1 MLKKI
6 KKNNG
11 ITQMDLTIAVIVIV
25 LFVSVITTLFYNVYI
40 RGQYVK
46 RLSEAN
52 GLVVQILESI
62 SSLPYDDIVIEENS
76 LLVSTLLDKIGIEK
90 QSIENSVYIGNISG
104 YTITVKVEK
113 YTDLER
119 NKNKS
124 DLEDVIK
131 IINVKVEYKVSDNVN
146 QVQISTVRTK

>member
-25 LFVSVITTLFYNVYI
+25 LFVSVISTLFYNVYI
-40 RGQYVK
+40 RGQAVK
-46 RLSEAN
+46 RSSEAN
-52 GLVVQILESI
+52 GLIVQILESI
-62 SSLPYDDIVIEENS
+62 SAIPYDDIVIEEDGS
-76 LLVSTLLDKIGIEK
+76 SIITLLDNIGIEK
-90 QSIENSVYIGNISG
+90 QSIENSVYTGKISG

-113 YTDLER
+113 YIDLEQ
-119 NKNKS
+119 NKDKL

-131 IINVKVEYKVSDNVN
+131 IITVKVGYKVSDNIN
-146 QVQISTVRTK
+146 QIEISTVKTK